1 MPALPPL
8 PPLPFIADSSAPG
21 ATQGPCDLS
30 CWGCSGGCSGCSGGC
45 CWKCCC
51 CCCCCLDCRGRRC
64 CRHSSSVRSMMPWIT
79 LRPRRTMSLASCSR
93 FTAGSVFGLPGCS
106 RLARLFAA
114 SVPHLDCVLGLGGF
128 VSRKLRICTQACTR
142 SNMSSKS
149 PRSTSSLFVAG
160 VHGTLSLVS
169 SLHFRGALCCC
180 PVRLRGVLSL
190 ASSLRFALGL
200 FSTRLPLLRMVALR
214 CFAGD
219 CFRASFC

>member
-79 LRPRRTMSLASCSR
+79 VRPRRIS
-93 FTAGSVFGLPGCS
+93 LPGCS
-106 RLARLFAA
+106 RLARLFAG

-128 VSRKLRICTQACTR
+128 VSRELRVCTQACTS

-160 VHGTLSLVS
+160 VHGTVSLAS
-169 SLHFRGALCCC
+169 SLHFHGILCCC
-180 PVRLRGVLSL
+180 PARLRCALSV
-190 ASSLRFALGL
+190 ACTLRFALGL
-200 FSTRLPLLRMVALR
+200 FGTKLPLLRMAALR